1 MTLSAGKTYDIF
13 TPSGYFKLNGLH
25 KSNGIHTITTDTVVH
40 LYDEDALY
48 ITKFGVISLDNF
60 NKLK

>member
-1 MTLSAGKTYDIF
+1 
-13 TPSGYFKLNGLH
+13 
-25 KSNGIHTITTDTVVH
+25 VH